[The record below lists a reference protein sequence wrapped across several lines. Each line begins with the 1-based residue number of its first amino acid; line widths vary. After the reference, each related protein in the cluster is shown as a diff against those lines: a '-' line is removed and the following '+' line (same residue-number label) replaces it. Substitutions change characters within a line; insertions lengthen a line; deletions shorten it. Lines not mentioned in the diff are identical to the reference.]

1 MEGIIPPL
9 PTPFREDGGLDLGLL
24 SDFVAHLAGT
34 PLAGFLALGSNGE
47 AVHLD
52 DDEAE
57 RVVATVRRAAPGR
70 WLLAGT
76 GRLSTRATVDA
87 TKRAAGAGADAV
99 LVVTPHFFRGAMS
112 SDALAAH
119 FEAVA
124 DASPV
129 PVLLYNV
136 PANTGLDVD
145 AATVARIARHPNLAG
160 VKDSSGDVGKLA
172 ELVRLAPAGK
182 RFDVFSGNYGSALP
196 GYAVGT
202 TGSILAA
209 ANVAPEGCVAIRQ
222 AFLSGRLEEARAL
235 HLRLLPMARA
245 VTSRFGVPGL
255 KAALELLGRP
265 AGSVR
270 RPLLPL
276 GPAARE
282 ELRSVLAEAGLLTT
296 RAGTSTP

>member
-9 PTPFREDGGLDLGLL
+9 PTPFREDGGLDLGIL

-57 RVVATVRRAAPGR
+57 RVVVTVRTAAPGR
-70 WLLAGT
+70 FLLAGS
-76 GRLSTRATVDA
+76 GRLSTRATVEA
-87 TKRAAGAGADAV
+87 TRRAAGAGADAV

-145 AATVARIARHPNLAG
+145 AATVARIARHPNVEG

-172 ELVRLAPAGK
+172 EFVRLAPAGK

-202 TGSILAA
+202 AGSILAA
-209 ANVAPEGCVAIRQ
+209 ANVAPAECVAIRE

-255 KAALELLGRP
+255 KAALAILGRP
-265 AGSVR
+265 AGHPR
-270 RPLLPL
+270 RPLFPLPE
-276 GPAARE
+276 PSRE
-282 ELRSVLAEAGLLTT
+282 ELRGTLLEARLLAG
-296 RAGTSTP
+296 

>member
-24 SDFVAHLAGT
+24 SDFVAHLSAS
-34 PLAGFLALGSNGE
+34 PLAGLLALGSNGE

-52 DDEAE
+52 DHEAE
-57 RVVATVRRAAPGR
+57 KVVSTVRRAAPGR
-70 WLLAGT
+70 FLLAGS
-76 GRLSTRATVDA
+76 GRLSTHATVEA
-87 TKRAAGAGADAV
+87 TRRAAGAGADAV

-112 SDALAAH
+112 ADALAAH

-145 AATVARIARHPNLAG
+145 AATVARIARHPNVAG

-172 ELVRLAPAGK
+172 ELVRIAPAGK

-202 TGSILAA
+202 AGSILAA
-209 ANVAPEGCVAIRQ
+209 ANVAPEGCVAIRE
-222 AFLSGRLEEARAL
+222 AFLSGRLEEARTL

-255 KAALELLGRP
+255 KMALELLGRP
-265 AGSVR
+265 AGHAR

-276 GPAARE
+276 PARFRE
-282 ELRSVLAEAGLLTT
+282 ELRRTLGEAGLL
-296 RAGTSTP
+296 AG

>member
-24 SDFVAHLAGT
+24 SDLVAHLAAA

-52 DDEAE
+52 EDEAE
-57 RVVATVRRAAPGR
+57 RVVSTVRASAPGR
-70 WLLAGT
+70 FLLAGS
-76 GRLSTRATVDA
+76 GRLSTRATVEA
-87 TKRAAGAGADAV
+87 TKRAAGAGADGV

-112 SDALAAH
+112 ADALAAH

-129 PVLLYNV
+129 PVLVYNV

-145 AATVARIARHPNLAG
+145 AATVARIARHPNVAG

-182 RFDVFSGNYGSALP
+182 RFDVFSGNYGAALP

-202 TGSILAA
+202 AGSILAA
-209 ANVAPEGCVAIRQ
+209 ANVAPAECVAIRQ
-222 AFLSGRLEEARAL
+222 AFLAGRLEEARAL

-270 RPLLPL
+270 RPLLDLPSS
-276 GPAARE
+276 ARE
-282 ELRSVLAEAGLLTT
+282 ELRGTLVEARLLAG
-296 RAGTSTP
+296 